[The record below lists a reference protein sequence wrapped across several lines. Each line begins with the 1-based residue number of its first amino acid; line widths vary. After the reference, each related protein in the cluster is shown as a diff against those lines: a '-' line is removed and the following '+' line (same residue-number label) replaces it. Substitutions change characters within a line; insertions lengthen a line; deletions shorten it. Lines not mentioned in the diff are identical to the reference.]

1 MSGPR
6 LRQQSVSTPESTVLV
21 VCYQHNPDEVDQLEP
36 VGHVF
41 ATAWDYEGGRVGWVT
56 QLVVSLTMRKR
67 YIATSLLQM
76 LKSHP
81 LFHGISAIGLASSH
95 PAGCH
100 ALTKYTDFAI
110 ESIDISFCRQYA
122 KSILQGSPVEYVREM
137 SLRGSLFEDTCT
149 SGAVSSVFTNFY
161 VDHAE
166 PLEALAVYKAR
177 EQWRLGEL
185 LDGHEFLIILP
196 TQGPVTPPTDVFK

>member
-1 MSGPR
+1 
-6 LRQQSVSTPESTVLV
+6 
-21 VCYQHNPDEVDQLEP
+21 
-36 VGHVF
+36 
-41 ATAWDYEGGRVGWVT
+41 
-56 QLVVSLTMRKR
+56 MRKR

-100 ALTKYTDFAI
+100 ALTKYTGIVSSLLNLTCSNIHGSDFAI